1 VRLIVPPFFGR
12 MMNKERV
19 LQFVAIVLQRVAVRC
34 SVLQCVAACCSVLQC
49 VAVCCSVLHRVAVCY
64 NVVPCI
70 VVCCSVF
77 VCVAVCFSHAEFVL
91 DGTTSCYLVQGGA
104 RLCVWVCGCICA

>member
-1 VRLIVPPFFGR
+1 MRLIVPPFFGR

-49 VAVCCSVLHRVAVCY
+49 VAVCCSVLHRVAVC
-64 NVVPCI
+64 
-70 VVCCSVF
+70 CSVF
-77 VCVAVCFSHAEFVL
+77 VCVAVCFNHAEFVL
-91 DGTTSCYLVQGGA
+91 DGTTNCYFSTGM
-104 RLCVWVCGCICA
+104 CAFVRVGV